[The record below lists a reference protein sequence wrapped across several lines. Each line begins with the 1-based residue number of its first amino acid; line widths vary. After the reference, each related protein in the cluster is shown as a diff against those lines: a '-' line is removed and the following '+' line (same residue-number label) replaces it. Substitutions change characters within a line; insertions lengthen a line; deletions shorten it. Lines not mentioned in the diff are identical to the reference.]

1 MIENLQDDL
10 YQLENKQAKHAE
22 LCANIRS
29 WRTKNAPKLSSKYLK
44 DRICKIK
51 QYLNYILM
59 IINQNILAILR
70 TFLNLKKKKKKKK
83 NSTPSGLPQLRL
95 MNLFRKLLTKKIS
108 NEHFNICEAEISLDE
123 IIKYINSEIIS
134 LQLMMILRQ
143 NFVNTFQIN

>member
-1 MIENLQDDL
+1 MQNQTIFELYTDD
-10 YQLENKQAKHAE
+10 NK
-22 LCANIRS
+22 
-29 WRTKNAPKLSSKYLK
+29 SKYSSNPKDILK
-44 DRICKIK
+44 SE
-51 QYLNYILM
+51 
-59 IINQNILAILR
+59 
-70 TFLNLKKKKKKKK
+70 KKKKKKK

-123 IIKYINSEIIS
+123 IIKYINSEIIN